1 MEGQENVA
9 RVIKSVWLFGGE
21 LSPAAFNLR
30 PHIHE
35 TYISVLRESCDTFV
49 DDVKTVTHGK
59 LPVVY
64 ASMNVADLRNL
75 QVETIED
82 TVGFDVILVDNQ
94 NIQSHAGIF
103 IYINEQQLVGG
114 EPFESLALQHGV
126 SADSVLLS
134 IRETLADYAKEHI
147 MQISAENG

>member
-9 RVIKSVWLFGGE
+9 RVIKSVWLFDGE

-59 LPVVY
+59 LPVIY

-94 NIQSHAGIF
+94 NIRS
-103 IYINEQQLVGG
+103 
-114 EPFESLALQHGV
+114 SDLALQHGV